1 MEHFWKAHGLG
12 NDYLV
17 WKDGLLPQ
25 SNDLTAERVVQMCDR
40 DRGLGSDGVLEPNLS
55 DQADIGLPIWNP
67 DGSKAEK
74 SGNGIRIFAWWWA
87 VEEGQVDGN
96 IPFTIDTGT
105 DVVRCVVDSASG
117 LVDVEMGRA
126 TFDAVEIPTAE
137 SVWGREVVMQDGTQL
152 TAYTMGIGNPHC
164 VIFVDGSHSF
174 FEIPWREWGAY
185 LEKHPLFPNRIN
197 VQFAAVLDQRTIEIR
212 IWERGAGETSA
223 SGTSSCAVACVAYRL
238 GKVGANVEMQMPG
251 GVLKVDIDPM
261 WHVRLCGPVEGVAS
275 METHL

>member
-25 SNDLTAERVVQMCDR
+25 SNEMTAERVVQICDR
-40 DRGLGSDGVLEPNLS
+40 HRGLGSDGVLEPKLS
-55 DQADIGLPIWNP
+55 ERADIGLQIWNP

-87 VEEGQVDGN
+87 VEEGRVEGN
-96 IPFTIDTGT
+96 TPFTIDTGT
-105 DVVRCVVDSASG
+105 DVVRSIVDSTSG

-137 SVWGREVVMQDGTQL
+137 TVWGRQLVMPDGTLL

-164 VIFVDGSHSF
+164 VIFVNDLDSF
-174 FEIPWREWGAY
+174 FR
-185 LEKHPLFPNRIN
+185 
-197 VQFAAVLDQRTIEIR
+197 DT
-212 IWERGAGETSA
+212 
-223 SGTSSCAVACVAYRL
+223 VA
-238 GKVGANVEMQMPG
+238 
-251 GVLKVDIDPM
+251 
-261 WHVRLCGPVEGVAS
+261 
-275 METHL
+275 